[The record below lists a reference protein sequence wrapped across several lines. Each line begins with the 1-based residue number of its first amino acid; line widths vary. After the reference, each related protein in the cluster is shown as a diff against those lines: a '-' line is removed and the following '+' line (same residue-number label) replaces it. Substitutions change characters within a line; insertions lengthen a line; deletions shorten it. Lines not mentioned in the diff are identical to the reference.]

1 MLKTIIWFAVK
12 EAMSFGRSRQTLSL
26 SLALALEFEDSNH
39 GKDLPFCFLLHFQL
53 ICKP

>member
-12 EAMSFGRSRQTLSL
+12 EAMSFGRSRETLSR
-26 SLALALEFEDSNH
+26 SLALEFEDSNH
-39 GKDLPFCFLLHFQL
+39 SKDLPFCFLLHFQL